1 MMASS
6 AGTSLP
12 AADEY
17 YAEREKYKTQWDTTT
32 IKSLQK
38 LLKSLKNLDL
48 QGFNVYSFDL
58 IC

>member
-12 AADEY
+12 AAAEY
-17 YAEREKYKTQWDTTT
+17 YAEREKYKSQWETTT
-32 IKSLQK
+32 IQSLQK